1 MLVEDVMTTN
11 IVKIDSNKTVFDA
24 CKDYSKNKVGSL
36 LVTDNNLTVGIVTE
50 KDIIEKVILLNRNA
64 KDTKISEIMTSN
76 LKTIHALAPIEK
88 AAKIMKENNIKKLP
102 VVLNNEIIGIITETD
117 LSRTI
122 EVYSQ
127 AIEELTKFYQTSRE
141 NIEKIMEEWKNI
153 LLNLKN
159 YKKINEQNEIESLL

>member
-1 MLVEDVMTTN
+1 MLVEEVMTTN
-11 IVKIDSNKTVFDA
+11 IIRIDSNKTVFDA
-24 CKDYSKNKVGSL
+24 CKDYSRNKVGSL
-36 LVTDNNLTVGIVTE
+36 LVTDNNLTVGILTE
-50 KDIIEKVILLNRNA
+50 RDIIEKVILLNRNA
-64 KDTKISEIMTSN
+64 KETKISEIMTAN

-127 AIEELTKFYQTSRE
+127 AIEELTTFYQTSRE
-141 NIEKIMEEWKNI
+141 NIEKIMDEWQNI

-159 YKKINEQNEIESLL
+159 YKKINENKEIESLL